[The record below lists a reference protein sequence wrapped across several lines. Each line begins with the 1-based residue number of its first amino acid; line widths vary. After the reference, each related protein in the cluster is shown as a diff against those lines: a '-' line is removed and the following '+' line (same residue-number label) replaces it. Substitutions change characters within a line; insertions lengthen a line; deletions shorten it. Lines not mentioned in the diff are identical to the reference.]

1 MAHTNSF
8 VSKAA
13 RAALLSGAAFI
24 VGAAPALAQTA
35 TTPPAAEPQA
45 APADDGQALGDIV
58 VTARRVNESVRRVP
72 VTITAVTPE
81 AISRNN
87 ITNVTDL
94 QRIVPSYQGGA
105 KFVNNALAAGAIRI
119 RGVPGVANYF
129 ADVPFP
135 VSGRAVYFD
144 VQNIQVLQGPQG
156 TLFGEASNAGAIVIT
171 PRKPGTEFGGFAEI
185 EVGNEARKVFSGA
198 LDIPIV
204 KDKILLRV
212 AGKTGYVRGYIQ
224 DIFTGHRVGRDDY
237 DIFRATLTLRPTD
250 NLEIE
255 TLYSYEK
262 MRGDGVSPAVLADF
276 NFDPSFLAS
285 AAFRNQ
291 ANINGMTVPQFIAA
305 RDYLLSVQNQIGPY
319 KYQGWSTGCFASDG
333 SPATQSKIPG
343 PNIAAVVPNPCP
355 VSEGTQNPQLLV
367 NSVKWDF
374 ADGYTLKHV
383 FGTSS
388 NTVVAGLFDTDLTR
402 LIIRDTNTNP
412 LGPRVNQQ
420 KLLDF
425 ANWSSELQLVGKAF
439 DDRLTFVSGWFNRKV
454 ANNPIPVFAQF
465 STSTTLLAPGSPLPQ
480 AVTRATTSTR
490 TKAVYAQGDFKITDA
505 LIATLGARQTWD
517 HILSKNEVLN
527 TTTLAVTST
536 TGGPGT
542 ASGEGRW
549 KSFSYTTGLRY
560 QIDPDNMVYFS
571 HAKGYSTGGLQNVAG
586 REKFNPDNLFNFE
599 LGAKLTFHPADG
611 VIIRTNLAG
620 YYGLFNNVKVASTE
634 QVPIPNSSP
643 PTNQFLTIT
652 TNAGKA
658 RVTGV
663 AADFA
668 VQFSRFQFSVQGAY
682 MHNYY
687 TQFNSLNSRTGAAV
701 DLSDTPFVNTPDWK
715 FSASATYDLPVE
727 DLGIGRVSLGA
738 DFSATPISWANIG
751 KPIVQEVPGDPN
763 TGAVCRAR
771 RTAANGYGPLSAD
784 GNWAYKDCA
793 PPTHNLNM
801 RIDWREPMGQEGLKV
816 SLVAQ
821 NVTNFK
827 GYSGTG
833 FSYDSIG
840 YTNIYPVTPRY
851 IYLNIR
857 QDF

>member
-1 MAHTNSF
+1 MAYKHSILRT
-8 VSKAA
+8 AA
-13 RAALLSGAAFI
+13 RASLLSGAALL
-24 VGAAPALAQTA
+24 AAAGPALAQTA
-35 TTPPAAEPQA
+35 DAPADAPAA
-45 APADDGQALGDIV
+45 APAEEGQALGDIV

-81 AISRNN
+81 TIARNN
-87 ITNVTDL
+87 ITNITEL

-129 ADVPFP
+129 ADVPFS

-156 TLFGEASNAGAIVIT
+156 TLFGEASNAGAIVVT
-171 PRKPGTEFGGFAEI
+171 PRKPGRTFGGFVEV
-185 EVGNEARKVFSGA
+185 EVGNEARKVFSAA

-204 KDKILLRV
+204 EDKVLLRV
-212 AGKTGYVRGYIQ
+212 AGKTGYVRGYIR
-224 DIFTGHRVGRDDY
+224 DVFTGHRVGRDDY
-237 DIFRATLTLRPTD
+237 DIFRATLTLRPTE

-285 AAFRNQ
+285 TAFRNQ

-305 RDYLLSVQNQIGPY
+305 RDYILSVQNQLGPY
-319 KYQGWSTGCFASDG
+319 QYQGWSTGCFASAG
-333 SPATQSKIPG
+333 SPAIQSKIPG

-367 NSVKWDF
+367 NSIKWDF

-383 FGTSS
+383 FGASS
-388 NTVVAGLFDTDLTR
+388 NTTVAGLFDTDLTR
-402 LIIRDTNTNP
+402 LIIRDTNPNA
-412 LGPRVNQQ
+412 LGPRVNRQ
-420 KLLDF
+420 KLFDLG
-425 ANWSSELQLVGKAF
+425 NWSSELQLVGKAF
-439 DDRLTFVSGWFNRKV
+439 DDRLTFVSGWFNRYIS
-454 ANNPIPVFAQF
+454 NNPIPVFAQF
-465 STSTTLLAPGSPLPQ
+465 STSTTLLTPTSTLPS

-490 TKAVYAQGDFKITDA
+490 TKAVYAQGDFKITEQ

-517 HILSKNEVLN
+517 HILSKNEVLSA
-527 TTTLAVTST
+527 TTLAVTSSS
-536 TGGPGT
+536 GGPGT
-542 ASGEGRW
+542 ANGEGRW
-549 KSFSYTTGLRY
+549 KSFSYTAGLRY
-560 QIDPDNMVYFS
+560 QIDPDNMVYFT
-571 HAKGYSTGGLQNVAG
+571 HAKGYSTGGLQNVTG

-599 LGAKLTFHPADG
+599 LGAKLTFRPADG
-611 VIIRTNLAG
+611 VTIRTNLAG
-620 YYGLFNNVKVASTE
+620 YYGLFNNVKVASTQ
-634 QVPIPNSSP
+634 QVPIPNSNP
-643 PTNQFLTIT
+643 PATQFLTIT

-658 RVTGV
+658 RVTGL

-668 VQFSRFQFSVQGAY
+668 VQLSRFQFSVQGAY

-687 TQFNSLNSRTGAAV
+687 TQYNSLNSRTGAAV
-701 DLSDTPFVNTPDWK
+701 DLRATPFVNTPPWK
-715 FSASATYDLPVE
+715 FSAAATYDLPVE
-727 DLGIGRVSLGA
+727 STGIGRISLGA
-738 DFSATPISWANIG
+738 DFSATPMSWANIG

-793 PPTHNLNM
+793 PSSYNLNL
-801 RIDWREPMGQEGLKV
+801 RIDWREPFGRDGLRV
-816 SLVAQ
+816 SLVGQ

-827 GYSGTG
+827 GYSGLG

-851 IYLNIR
+851 IYLNVR
-857 QDF
+857 QEF